1 MDKSI
6 ISNLM
11 VDFFKA
17 VLKSDNK
24 SAEYINN
31 LNEEALKC
39 GYIINPDACGLDN
52 DWLFKY
58 LGSKSINV
66 NSTFYKTWEDVTSKN
81 RLELFIDQCLHYL
94 STYGTEFTGETYID
108 NDDTKI
114 DDKIVWDSYIY
125 IDAWTPKKY
134 FEECVRVLES
144 GMALNS
150 TLVDDVCNYIA
161 TYATVIEKIS
171 QSDLEVL
178 VLNLKNKEAK
188 RKLMVSFR
196 IKPKTG
202 QELFEFLYTY
212 ITKETLIIKNHRS
225 KDIINVK
232 VRELL
237 NINDPILNSID
248 DNDMRLLAS
257 VFYRYK
263 PLFLSMK
270 HGIMISKINKIRKYA
285 DKYHE
290 PLKQKYLDNIIQN
303 AINDKPDVILTN
315 IVKQSKNVT
324 TFKLIS
330 ILNSLYMNLSIASSG
345 DNYKLY
351 RIRNGKSFTKE
362 CKIVNFEPNDSTKIN
377 LAINAIYSIIVER
390 LKSKAGVIALP
401 DGIEMVCPTSE
412 KNFVGDIPMNS
423 YINMNDKN
431 NVIGIYWR
439 NEWGT
444 RDYDLSA
451 LTDNGCRIG
460 WCGDFYDKNK
470 SIIYSGDMTNADPEA
485 TELLYSSGKMK
496 ESDTKGFNIYVNRY
510 NGRSGT
516 KFNLFYGCSEIE
528 HMCKNHMI
536 SSEDIKFRAD
546 FSPEQN
552 GFMVGRVIDNVL
564 YFTNFSNG
572 NSIISGRSIDI
583 EKDTIAINNLVKSS
597 LNLKSL
603 LLDAGFKL
611 YDKNIHD
618 KIDYDLSMPDK
629 NILLSIFS

>member
-6 ISNLM
+6 ISNSM
-11 VDFFKA
+11 VDYFKA

-24 SAEYINN
+24 TTEYVNN
-31 LNEEALKC
+31 LNNEAIKC
-39 GYIINPDACGLDN
+39 GYLIHPDACGLDN

-58 LGSKSINV
+58 LSGKIINV

-81 RLELFIDQCLHYL
+81 RLELFIDQYLHYL
-94 STYGTEFTGETYID
+94 STYGSGYTEETYID
-108 NDDTKI
+108 NDDVELTKDI
-114 DDKIVWDSYIY
+114 LWDSYIY
-125 IDAWTPKKY
+125 IKSWTPKKY

-144 GMALNS
+144 GIALNS
-150 TLVDDVCNYIA
+150 TLVDDICNYII
-161 TYATVIEKIS
+161 TYTTTVEKIS
-171 QSDLEVL
+171 QSGLEVL

-196 IKPKTG
+196 IKPKNG

-212 ITKETLIIKNHRS
+212 ITNETLIIKNRRS
-225 KDIINVK
+225 KDIIYTK
-232 VRELL
+232 VRALL
-237 NINDPILNSID
+237 NVDDPILKSID

-285 DKYHE
+285 DKYHK
-290 PLKQKYLDNIIQN
+290 PLKSKYLDNIIQN
-303 AINDKPDVILTN
+303 IINDKPDTILTN
-315 IVKQSKNVT
+315 VIEQSREVT
-324 TFKLIS
+324 IFKLIS

-351 RIRNGKSFTKE
+351 RIRNGKSFIKE
-362 CKIVNFEPNDSTKIN
+362 CKAVNFNPNDSIKIN
-377 LAINAIYSIIVER
+377 LAINAIYSIIVEK

-423 YINMNDKN
+423 YINMSDKN

-444 RDYDLSA
+444 HDYDLSA
-451 LTDNGCRIG
+451 LTDNGRRIG
-460 WCGDFYDKNK
+460 WCGNFYNKNK

-485 TELLYSSGKMK
+485 TELLYSSGEMK
-496 ESDTKGFNIYVNRY
+496 DPDAKGFNIYVNRY
-510 NGRSGT
+510 NGNSGT
-516 KFNLFYGCSEIE
+516 KFNLFYGCSEIDQVQI
-528 HMCKNHMI
+528 NHMI
-536 SSEDIKFRAD
+536 STEDIKFRAE

-552 GFMVGRVIDNVL
+552 SFMVGRVIDNVL

-572 NSIISGRSIDI
+572 NSIVSRRSIDI
-583 EKDTIAINNLVKSS
+583 EKDTMAINNLVRSS
-597 LNLKSL
+597 LNLKSV
-603 LLDAGFKL
+603 LLDAGFEL
-611 YDKNIHD
+611 YDKDKHK
-618 KIDYDLSMPDK
+618 KIDYDLSVPDK
-629 NILLSIFS
+629 NILLNIFS